1 MTKRWFIYKDD
12 KPTGPYS
19 ALEIRQLLREG
30 VVDPFDFVSQE
41 GSQLKLELVEV
52 DEIFSNENISYDGS
66 QQAAS
71 GDAGFVAK
79 IADRSYSDKQKSTPY
94 DSSAPTIEP
103 TAPRSSP
110 ASQLALASDIRKIG
124 KSGNLPEPI
133 SQAYSAS
140 KKKRRDPK
148 RYHLIDPKGRVLGP
162 LSPGEIQSLYYRGV
176 VDKNVKV
183 MRDGSNSSVAIAKF
197 VSAYAEAQGMPKTPK
212 QGGHPN
218 IQGVSN
224 SALNRLALMR
234 RAEAVSRRVSSG
246 LPPLAIGIIVVAVL
260 LIALAIGLLIH
271 DGTLFDGFR
280 DTKTS
285 QQKRSVE
292 KPPVKVQQKINREKK
307 KVVPKK
313 IVPKKTKKEAFSG
326 SGVLGRP
333 RGTIKQSTPERIQ
346 PRSRYQPRNNRSTP
360 RIKTQTPASSYRT
373 SPGRQY
379 VKPRPVIKRSVTPPL
394 KPVAAPPKKSGPSVG
409 GLIDG
414 QPVSGLGPMQFS
426 RDAVKS
432 CDGSCTIT
440 FTGAGGSVSVAFFK
454 NVWGGTL
461 LSKKGGVYISG
472 LVRKNG
478 GSTKILL
485 NGVR

>member
-41 GSQLKLELVEV
+41 GSQLKIELVEV
-52 DEIFSNENISYDGS
+52 DEIFSNENISYDAS

-71 GDAGFVAK
+71 GEEGFIGQ
-79 IADRSYSDKQKSTPY
+79 IADRSYSDKQKSPGY
-94 DSSAPTIEP
+94 DPAGAPIGS
-103 TAPRSSP
+103 TAPRSAP
-110 ASQLALASDIRKIG
+110 AQQLVLASDMRKIG
-124 KSGNLPEPI
+124 SSGTLPVPI
-133 SQAYSAS
+133 SQAYAAG

-183 MRDGSNSSVAIAKF
+183 MRDGSNSSVAISKF
-197 VSAYAEAQGMPKTPK
+197 VAAYAEAQGMPKTPR
-212 QGGHPN
+212 QGGHPI

-234 RAEAVSRRVSSG
+234 RAEAVPGRVKSG
-246 LPPLAIGIIVVAVL
+246 LPPLAIGIIVIAVL
-260 LIALAIGLLIH
+260 IIALAVGLLIH
-271 DGTLFDGFR
+271 DGSLFDSGNNGKAPGR
-280 DTKTS
+280 TKNPVGTTS
-285 QQKRSVE
+285 SQT
-292 KPPVKVQQKINREKK
+292 INK

-313 IVPKKTKKEAFSG
+313 IVPKQVKKEPIG

-333 RGTIKQSTPERIQ
+333 TKKLKPQLPQRFERRNKSK
-346 PRSRYQPRNNRSTP
+346 PRVERSTP
-360 RIKTQTPASSYRT
+360 RV
-373 SPGRQY
+373 RQ
-379 VKPRPVIKRSVTPPL
+379 VFKQPVQ
-394 KPVAAPPKKSGPSVG
+394 KPVAVFRQPVKPVAKPVAQPVMKPVATPPPKVAAAIKTGGQVG
-409 GLIDG
+409 SLTDG
-414 QPVSGLGPMQFS
+414 QVVSGLGPMQFS
-426 RDAVKS
+426 REAVKA
-432 CDGSCTIT
+432 CDGACTIT
-440 FTGAGGSVSVAFFK
+440 FSGAGGSVSVAFFR
-454 NVWGGTL
+454 NVWGSQL

-478 GSTKILL
+478 GSVKILL